1 MRAIRLAVMNHS
13 RGRDALIGSDPKA
26 QLSCHKFSLLT
37 EHEIVT
43 KNSVVGKDKGR
54 VRFAEFLARKLRD
67 RDEAP
72 AVE

>member
-1 MRAIRLAVMNHS
+1 
-13 RGRDALIGSDPKA
+13 
-26 QLSCHKFSLLT
+26 LT